1 MNDPRA
7 PGATPVR
14 ALVVDDEPVLRGVLA
29 HFLRSRGYEAEQC
42 EDGASA
48 LERVRQGGINL
59 VVTDRMMPGMDGIE
73 LCRAIRALPVEAYVY
88 CIMLTASGQ
97 EQSLVDA
104 MEAGVDDFLAK
115 PLRLPELGARLH
127 AAERVLS
134 LEAGLASRNR
144 ALADAYGQLSRDL
157 ELARVL
163 QVGHLPAPAGFGP
176 ARFSW
181 MFEAAGFI
189 GGDTFDYFALDDRH
203 LCFYLADVAGHGVAA
218 AMIAFHAQHQLRA
231 SSQLLTAALARRG
244 AGLARIAEG
253 VVTEY
258 NRRVLAMRESSLYL
272 TMAFGLL
279 DLQARRLALVHAG
292 HPPALYAEAPGAA
305 YRLLGEP
312 SVPVGILEQPGY
324 RATVLDLQ
332 PGARLVLYSDGIPD
346 CHDAQGSA
354 FGVQRLQD
362 VLAAHAQAPLA
373 AAGGALHQALKAWR
387 RGAFEDDLTLLALEV
402 D

>member
-1 MNDPRA
+1 MSENRA
-7 PGATPVR
+7 PGAPSLR
-14 ALVVDDEPVLRGVLA
+14 ALVVDDDAVMRGVLA
-29 HFLRSRGYEAEQC
+29 HFLHSRGYATEAC
-42 EDGASA
+42 EDGGSA
-48 LERVRQGGINL
+48 LERVRRGGINL
-59 VVTDRMMPGMDGIE
+59 VITDRMMPGMDGIA
-73 LCRAIRALPVEAYVY
+73 LCRAIRALQAGAYVY

-127 AAERVLS
+127 AAERVLT

-144 ALADAYGQLSRDL
+144 ELAQAYAQLSRDL
-157 ELARVL
+157 ERARVL
-163 QVGHLPAPAGFGP
+163 QLGHLPAPARFGV
-176 ARFSW
+176 ARFDW

-189 GGDTFDYFALDDRH
+189 GGDTFDYFALDARH

-218 AMIAFHAQHQLRA
+218 AMVAFHAQHQLRA

-244 AGLARIAEG
+244 ADLARIAEG
-253 VVTEY
+253 VLTEY
-258 NRRVLAMRESSLYL
+258 NRRVLAMDEPSLYL

-279 DLQARRLALVHAG
+279 DLQTRRLALVHAG
-292 HPPALYAEAPGAA
+292 HPPALHAPAPGAA

-324 RATVLDLQ
+324 SATVVDLQ
-332 PGARLVLYSDGIPD
+332 PGARLVLYSDGITD
-346 CHDAQGSA
+346 CRDAQGDA
-354 FGVQRLQD
+354 WGVQRLQD
-362 VLAAHAQAPLA
+362 LLAAHADAPLEG
-373 AAGGALHQALKAWR
+373 AGGVLHRALKTWR
-387 RGAFEDDLTLLALEV
+387 GCAFEDDLTLLALEV